1 MFPDLE
7 EARNELEFEFY
18 DAQAATESQAKAL
31 YDEDPSKAKAFLTD
45 YSLKAADKM
54 MQRWDKL
61 FKFLVVKHNDMVLKP
76 VENGKFK
83 RSEYGYGATVKRPGY
98 SEDYWK
104 KIINESGDQY
114 LMKEKK

>member
-1 MFPDLE
+1 M
-7 EARNELEFEFY
+7 
-18 DAQAATESQAKAL
+18 
-31 YDEDPSKAKAFLTD
+31 
-45 YSLKAADKM
+45 
-54 MQRWDKL
+54 
-61 FKFLVVKHNDMVLKP
+61 VVKHNDMVLKP